1 LFELY
6 YQSILSTMFFTLS
19 GLYFLVEG
27 VILNIIFL
35 CAQVMTLGLVNTTVT
50 IPLMLNTLVHSTFNV
65 IDVQQHTDKEYS
77 SFQDLIN
84 IDKQTTHLAEFV
96 DRLLPK
102 HIQRIIKQGRG
113 CSDSYKDVTL
123 LYADIC
129 GFTEYSAGKS
139 PRQVIEM
146 LSRLFT
152 DFDKECNRLNLF
164 KLYTIG
170 DCYVVMSMTDK
181 KDRKTIQEEAN
192 DVLQLAISMLKIIA
206 KVRKQISFDKLN
218 MRIGVHTGD
227 VYGGIIGTEIVRFD
241 LYGQNVVIANK
252 MESGGKAGRINVS
265 NRTKQILQELE
276 TSNYVFEDNEEI
288 YVKSLGISVNSSFIV
303 LPSETGL

>member
-1 LFELY
+1 MMLLWEGYIFT
-6 YQSILSTMFFTLS
+6 ITITLS
-19 GLYFLVEG
+19 GVFVLVESYIINFVTMLLSCIMVVVYADRFKLTFIFEIV
-27 VILNIIFL
+27 VI
-35 CAQVMTLGLVNTTVT
+35 TL
-50 IPLMLNTLVHSTFNV
+50 FNLFE
-65 IDVQQHTDKEYS
+65 VQQHTGKEYS

>member
-1 LFELY
+1 VESFILNLVLFLVVTITIIIY
-6 YQSILSTMFFTLS
+6 GGSFKFTLVNSYFSILA
-19 GLYFLVEG
+19 YN
-27 VILNIIFL
+27 ILD
-35 CAQVMTLGLVNTTVT
+35 A
-50 IPLMLNTLVHSTFNV
+50 
-65 IDVQQHTDKEYS
+65 QQHTDTEYS

-84 IDKQTTHLAEFV
+84 IDKQGTHLSEFV

-102 HIQRIIKQGRG
+102 HVHRSIKQGR
-113 CSDSYKDVTL
+113 SSTDSYKDVTL
-123 LYADIC
+123 LYADIV

-170 DCYVVMSMTDK
+170 DCYVVMSLTDK
-181 KDRKTIQEEAN
+181 KDRKTIPEEAN